1 MPDKKIPL
9 SRPITG
15 HGETFNEIILREPAY
30 PDIMLL
36 GEPSAFARDGSGMI
50 YTAEKDDTIRAYIER
65 LLVSPKDSSL
75 LNQLNATDTFQLR
88 DAVHDFFASAR
99 PKTV

>member
-9 SRPITG
+9 SKPITG
-15 HGETFNEIILREPAY
+15 HDVEFTEIILREPAY
-30 PDIMLL
+30 PDIMAL

-65 LLVSPKDSSL
+65 LLVSPKDSAL